1 MKFSPISASVLL
13 AALTLPMVAQTPTSP
28 AKPAASKEQRSAAK
42 ALATD
47 EQSAKAEATAGNDEV
62 RKVMETFKGRGVMRD
77 NTPPT
82 PPSEALK
89 TFKMRD
95 GFTIDMMASEPDSC
109 QPLYMSWDS
118 RGRLWLTQYL
128 QYQFP
133 AGLKIVSYDQHLRAQ
148 YDKVPEPPP
157 KGAKGVDQVTV
168 FADTTGKGT
177 FDQHK
182 VVIDGLNIATA
193 AIKGAGGIWVMNPPY
208 LLFYPDAND
217 DDIPDGPPQVALSGF
232 GLEDTHSVANSLH
245 WGADGWLYGANGSTT
260 TGNISSA
267 VTKNVHIQGQHIW
280 RYHPKTKVFEIYAE
294 GGGNTFSCEFDAQGR
309 VFSGT
314 NGGMRGMH
322 YDQGMSGVKAFGKH
336 GPPDNPY
343 GFGYFDHME
352 TKGDTRRF
360 DQAFCIYDGGLM
372 DATLGGHFVVANAMQ
387 NLVHVSRRLPTG
399 STFRAEDD
407 EPLLTCNDRWF
418 RPVDIKVGPDGCV
431 YLADWYDTRL
441 SHVSPIDDWSKTD
454 GRIYRVRP
462 TGSHVGLK
470 PFNLHTAPV
479 SELVANLSHPNKWF
493 RQQSA
498 LELGW
503 REEKSALPQLE
514 KLARD
519 PKNPHALDALFA
531 LHMLGGLDDSLALDL
546 LKHPDPYVRRWVVR
560 CTGDRNEASTLLTSG
575 LKTLAATE
583 DHPEVRTQ
591 LLCSAKRLPA
601 EAGLPIVRT
610 MMDRDADLQDPR
622 IPLLLWWALESK
634 AVSDREAVLAL
645 FEDPKVWDHPLAQT
659 YGAKDLAK
667 RWAMAGGTENYDSCA
682 KLLALARREPD
693 RALVIEGIAAA
704 FEGGKIPE
712 LPAALSGPL
721 NAYFKSQ
728 MDSDLAMAV
737 KAGNADAAKKALATV
752 ADKKA
757 PIVKRISLLEALAQ
771 AGDKAVVPV
780 MEAVFSSTGEEPL
793 KKAALAEASRFDD
806 VKIAQTAVAQ
816 YEAKLAGD
824 PAIRDATHRMLVSRK
839 EWARLFLDEVDVHHI
854 KEKNVAP
861 DVVRQIGQYHD
872 PEMDAL
878 VKKHWPGADAKLTNA
893 QVLAEANRIK
903 ALLASGGGDPEKG
916 KVTFTQRCAICHTI
930 FGEGGHVGPELTP
943 YDRTNKDFWMVAI
956 LSPSAEIRE
965 GFGAYICKVKDG
977 QVFTGLI
984 DKQDAGGVVIRDI
997 AGQKHAV
1004 KQADLESLEAS
1015 PVSLMPEGLLG
1026 GMSDADLRDFFAFL
1040 MK

>member
-1 MKFSPISASVLL
+1 MKCAPILVAYFSLTASSLVGQ
-13 AALTLPMVAQTPTSP
+13 TVAPP
-28 AKPAASKEQRSAAK
+28 AGVPAAGDAA
-42 ALATD
+42 AAP
-47 EQSAKAEATAGNDEV
+47 AGNEEV

-118 RGRLWLTQYL
+118 RGRLWVMQYL

-133 AGLKIVSYDQHLRAQ
+133 AGLKILSYDQHLRAV

-157 KGAKGVDQVTV
+157 RGVKGADRVIVFEDTKGT
-168 FADTTGKGT
+168 GT
-177 FDQHK
+177 FDKHT
-182 VVIDGLNIATA
+182 VVLDGLNIATA

-217 DDIPDGPPQVALSGF
+217 DDIPDGDPQVVLSGF
-232 GLEDTHSVANSLH
+232 GMEDTHSVANSLH
-245 WGADGWLYGANGSTT
+245 WGPDGWLYGANGSTT
-260 TGNISSA
+260 TGNVSSA
-267 VTKNVHIQGQHIW
+267 VTKNVRFQGQHIW
-280 RYHPKTKVFEIYAE
+280 RYNPKTKVFELYAE

-314 NGGMRGMH
+314 NGAQRGMH

-352 TKGDTRRF
+352 TKSDGKRF
-360 DQAFCIYDGGLM
+360 SQAFCVYDGGLM
-372 DATLGGHFVVANAMQ
+372 DATLGGHFVAANALQ
-387 NLVHVSRRLPTG
+387 NMVYVSRRIPVT
-399 STFRAEDD
+399 STFRVEDD
-407 EPLLTCNDRWF
+407 EPLLHSTDRWF
-418 RPVDIKVGPDGCV
+418 RPVDIKVGPDGCI
-431 YLADWYDTRL
+431 YIADWYDTRL
-441 SHVSPIDDWSKTD
+441 SHVSPVDDWSKTD

-462 TGSHVGLK
+462 TGSNVGVK

-479 SELVANLSHPNKWF
+479 SELIGYLSHPNKWF
-493 RQQSA
+493 RQQAA
-498 LELGW
+498 LELSW

-519 PKNPHALDALFA
+519 PNNPHALDALFA
-531 LHMLGGLDDSLALDL
+531 LQMLGGLDDNLAMDL

-560 CTGDRNEASTLLTSG
+560 CAGDRNEASTLLASG
-575 LKTLAATE
+575 LKSLAATE
-583 DHPEVRTQ
+583 QQPEVRTQ

-601 EAGLPIVRT
+601 DTGLPIVRT
-610 MMDRDADLQDPR
+610 MMERDADLQDQR
-622 IPLLLWWALESK
+622 IPLLLWWAIESK
-634 AVSDREAVLAL
+634 AVSDRDAVLAL
-645 FEDPKVWDHPLAQT
+645 FEDPKVWDFQLART
-659 YGAKDLAK
+659 YGAQYLAK
-667 RWAMAGGTENYDSCA
+667 RWAMAGGRENYESCV
-682 KLLALARREPD
+682 KLLGLAKRDAD
-693 RALVIEGIAAA
+693 RAVVIEGIASA
-704 FEGGKIPE
+704 FEGGKMPE
-712 LPAALSGPL
+712 LPPALSGPL

-728 MDSDLAMAV
+728 MDNDLAMAV
-737 KAGNADAAKKALATV
+737 KTGNPDAAKKALAV
-752 ADKKA
+752 VGDKNA
-757 PIVKRISLLEALAQ
+757 PVVKRVSLLEALAQ
-771 AGDKAVVPV
+771 AGDKNLVPV
-780 MEAVFSSTGEEPL
+780 IEKVLESTGDVPL

-806 VKIAQTAVAQ
+806 PKIAQSAVGA

-824 PAIRDATHRMLVSRK
+824 PEVRDATHRMLVSRK
-839 EWARLFLDEVDVHHI
+839 EWARLFLGEVELHHI

-872 PEMDAL
+872 AEMDGI
-878 VKKHWPGADAKLTNA
+878 VKKHWPSSDTKLNSA
-893 QVLAEANRIK
+893 QMVAEMNRIK
-903 ALLASGGGDPEKG
+903 ALLANNQGDAVKG
-916 KVTFTQRCAICHTI
+916 KATFSQRCAICHTL
-930 FGEGGHVGPELTP
+930 FGEGGHVGPELTG
-943 YDRTNKDFWMVAI
+943 YERTNPDFWLVAI
-956 LSPSAEIRE
+956 LAPSAEIRE

-977 QVFTGLI
+977 QIFTGLI

-997 AGQKHAV
+997 AGQRHSV
-1004 KQADLESLEAS
+1004 KQPDIESLEAS

-1026 GMSDADLRDFFAFL
+1026 GMSNGDLKDFFAFL

>member
-1 MKFSPISASVLL
+1 ML
-13 AALTLPMVAQTPTSP
+13 AASPNTQRLRALTMKRVCLLSLILSIAAGSPLSAQTAAPPVGGATP
-28 AKPAASKEQRSAAK
+28 AQ
-42 ALATD
+42 
-47 EQSAKAEATAGNDEV
+47 AGNDEV

-118 RGRLWLTQYL
+118 RGRLWVMQYL

-133 AGLKIVSYDQHLRAQ
+133 AGLKIISYDQHLRAV

-157 KGAKGVDQVTV
+157 RGVKGADRVTV
-168 FADTTGKGT
+168 FEDTKGT
-177 FDQHK
+177 GTYDKHA
-182 VVIDGLNIATA
+182 VVLDGLNIATA

-217 DDIPDGPPQVALSGF
+217 DDIPDGDPQVALSGF
-232 GLEDTHSVANSLH
+232 GMEDTHSVSNSLH

-260 TGNISSA
+260 TGNVSSA
-267 VTKNVHIQGQHIW
+267 VTKNVRFQGQHIW

-309 VFSGT
+309 IFSGT
-314 NGGMRGMH
+314 NGAQRGMH

-352 TKGDTRRF
+352 TKSDGKRF
-360 DQAFCIYDGGLM
+360 NQAFCIYDGGLM
-372 DATLGGHFVVANAMQ
+372 DAALGGHFVAANSLQ
-387 NLVHVSRRLPTG
+387 NMVYVSRRIPVS

-407 EPLLTCNDRWF
+407 EPLLHSTDRWF

-441 SHVSPIDDWSKTD
+441 SHVSPVDDWSKGD

-462 TGSHVGLK
+462 TGANVALK

-479 SELVANLSHPNKWF
+479 GELIEYLHHPNKWF

-498 LELGW
+498 LELNW
-503 REEKSALPQLE
+503 RNEKSALPQLE

-531 LHMLGGLDDSLALDL
+531 LQMLGGLDDNLAMDL

-560 CTGDRNEASTLLTSG
+560 CTGDRNEASTLLASG
-575 LKTLAATE
+575 LKNLAATE
-583 DHPEVRTQ
+583 AHPEVRTQ

-601 EAGLPIVRT
+601 DTGLPIVRT
-610 MMDRDADLQDPR
+610 MMERDEDMQDQR
-622 IPLLLWWALESK
+622 IPLLLWWAIESK
-634 AVSDREAVLAL
+634 AVSDRDTVLAL
-645 FEDPKVWDHPLAQT
+645 FEDPKTWDFKLART
-659 YGAKDLAK
+659 YGAQDLAK
-667 RWAMAGGTENYDSCA
+667 RWAMAGGSENYDSCV
-682 KLLALARREPD
+682 KLLALAKRDQD
-693 RALVIEGIAAA
+693 RAVVIEGIASA
-704 FEGGKIPE
+704 FEGGRMPE
-712 LPAALSGPL
+712 LPPALSGPL

-737 KAGNADAAKKALATV
+737 KTGNADAAKKALAV
-752 ADKKA
+752 VVDKNAA
-757 PIVKRISLLEALAQ
+757 PVKRVALLEALAQ
-771 AGDKAVVPV
+771 AGDKQVVPV
-780 MEAVFSSTGEEPL
+780 IQAVLTSAGDISL

-806 VKIAQTAVAQ
+806 LKIPQSAVAV

-824 PAIRDATHRMLVSRK
+824 PALRDATHRMLVSRR
-839 EWARLFLDEVDVHHI
+839 EWARIFLQEVELHHI
-854 KEKNVAP
+854 KERNVAP

-872 PEMDAL
+872 AEMDGI
-878 VKKHWPGADAKLTNA
+878 VQKHWPSAKLNSA
-893 QVLAEANRIK
+893 QMVAEMNRIK
-903 ALLASGGGDPEKG
+903 ALLPDNQGDAEKG
-916 KVTFTQRCAICHTI
+916 KVTFTQRCAICHTL
-930 FGEGGHVGPELTP
+930 FNEGGHVGPELTG
-943 YDRTNKDFWMVAI
+943 YERTNPDFWLVAI

-984 DKQDAGGVVIRDI
+984 DKQDAGSVIIRDV

-1004 KQADLESLEAS
+1004 KQADIEGLEAS

-1026 GMSDADLRDFFAFL
+1026 GLSDSDLKDLFAFL

>member
-1 MKFSPISASVLL
+1 MLLWSAVLPL
-13 AALTLPMVAQTPTSP
+13 SAQTPATPP
-28 AKPAASKEQRSAAK
+28 AKAS
-42 ALATD
+42 
-47 EQSAKAEATAGNDEV
+47 AERATAQEKAAADAAAGNEEV
-62 RKVMETFKGRGVMRD
+62 RKVTETFQGRGVMRD

-95 GFTIDMMASEPDSC
+95 GFNIDMMASEPDSC

-133 AGLKIVSYDQHLRAQ
+133 AGLKVISYDQHLRAVF
-148 YDKVPEPPP
+148 DKVPEPPP
-157 KGAKGVDQVTV
+157 HGVKGVDQVTV
-168 FADTTGKGT
+168 FEDTKGT
-177 FDQHK
+177 GTYDQHK
-182 VVIDGLNIATA
+182 VVLNGLNIATA

-217 DDIPDGPPQVALSGF
+217 DDIPDGDPQVVLSGF

-245 WGADGWLYGANGSTT
+245 WGPDGWLYGANGSTT
-260 TGNISSA
+260 TGNVSSA
-267 VTKNVHIQGQHIW
+267 VTKNVRFQGQHIW
-280 RYHPKTKVFEIYAE
+280 RYHPKTKVFELYAE

-314 NGGMRGMH
+314 NGDKRGMH

-352 TKGDTRRF
+352 TKSDGKRF
-360 DQAFCIYDGGLM
+360 SQALCVYDGGLM
-372 DATLGGHFVVANAMQ
+372 DSTLGGHFVAANAMQ
-387 NLVHVSRRLPTG
+387 NMVYVSKRVPVT
-399 STFRAEDD
+399 STFRAEDE
-407 EPLLTCNDRWF
+407 EPLLHCSDRWF
-418 RPVDIKVGPDGCV
+418 RPVDIKVGPDGCL

-454 GRIYRVRP
+454 GRVYRVRP
-462 TGSHVGLK
+462 TGAEVGLK

-479 SELVANLSHPNKWF
+479 SELIGYLSHPNKWF

-514 KLARD
+514 KLALD

-531 LHMLGGLDDSLALDL
+531 IHMLGGLDDSLAMDL

-560 CTGDRNEASTLLTSG
+560 CIGDRNEASTLVASG
-575 LKTLAATE
+575 LKALAETE
-583 DHPEVRTQ
+583 PHPEVRTQ
-591 LLCSAKRLPA
+591 LLCSARRLPA
-601 EAGLPIVRT
+601 EIDLQIVRA
-610 MMDRDADLQDPR
+610 MMPREEDLKDQR
-622 IPLLLWWALESK
+622 IPLLLWWAIESK
-634 AVSDREAVLAL
+634 AVSDRDAVLAL
-645 FEDPKVWDHPLAQT
+645 FEDPKVWDYKLAQT
-659 YGAKDLAK
+659 YGAEYLAK
-667 RWAMAGGTENYDSCA
+667 RWALAGGSENLDSCA
-682 KLLALARREPD
+682 KLLALAKRDQD
-693 RALVIEGIAAA
+693 RSVVIEGIASA
-704 FEGGKIPE
+704 FEGGKLPE
-712 LPAALSGPL
+712 LPPSLSLPL

-737 KAGNADAAKKALATV
+737 KSGNADAAKKALAV
-752 ADKKA
+752 VSNKDA
-757 PIVKRISLLEALAQ
+757 PALKRISLLEALAQ
-771 AGDKAVVPV
+771 AGDKGAVPV
-780 MEAVFSSTGEEPL
+780 IEKIIASTGDVPL
-793 KKAALAEASRFDD
+793 KKTALTEASHFDDPKLAE
-806 VKIAQTAVAQ
+806 TAVAN

-824 PAIRDATHRMLVSRK
+824 PALRDATHRMLVSRK
-839 EWARLFLDEVDVHHI
+839 EWARLFLNEVDVHHI

-872 PEMDAL
+872 AEMDAL

-903 ALLASGGGDPEKG
+903 ALLANNEGDPEKG
-916 KVTFTQRCAICHTI
+916 KLLFTQRCSICHTL
-930 FGEGGHVGPELTP
+930 FGEGGHVGPELTG

-977 QVFTGLI
+977 QIFTGLI

-1004 KQADLESLEAS
+1004 KQSEIESLEAS

-1026 GMSDADLRDFFAFL
+1026 GMSDDDLRNFFAFL